1 VHRVSRCRSSKLPS
15 SHETGLRSSAW
26 FVGDDEVAL
35 AHRVVLRSV
44 GVDGEIDGTRPVI
57 GIADSTS
64 ELNPCNLP
72 LAALAERVAEGVRA
86 AGGIPLRF
94 PVMSL
99 GEDLMKPTA
108 MLYRNQLS
116 MEVEEYIRAYPIDGI
131 VLLANC
137 DKSVPGALMGAVS
150 ADIPTLVLT
159 AGARTPAIFKGRRIG
174 TGTDLW
180 RAWDARRRG
189 ELDDSDWHELERCLA
204 CGLGACNTMGTAS
217 SMAVVVE
224 ALGLCLPGSASI
236 PTDDPDRT
244 VAADRTGR
252 RIVEMT
258 NDSVKPS
265 DVLTLEAFDN
275 AVRLL
280 SAVGGSTNAVLHLLA
295 LAGRTCVPLNLDRIG
310 RVAAEVPVLANV
322 EPSGR
327 LLMQDF
333 HAAGGVPAVV
343 HELGDLIDGSALT
356 ASGRTWAQEARPG
369 KGGEA
374 IMSRDAPLVEGGSF
388 AVVRGSLAPRG
399 ALLKTSAS
407 SPELMS
413 HSGPA
418 LVFNS
423 YDEMRARIDDPDLEV
438 TADSVLVL
446 AGAGPVGVPGMPE
459 WGMIPIPAKLAEAG
473 VRDMVRVTDARMSG
487 TSFGTCV
494 LHVAPEAAVGG
505 PLALV
510 RNGDM
515 ITLDTAAGRLELE
528 VDAEELSRR
537 AAEYTPPVFEH
548 LRGWPALYQ
557 QHVTQADLGC
567 DLDFLRADT
576 PAKRRFVPPVVGRS

>member
-1 VHRVSRCRSSKLPS
+1 LTDSP
-15 SHETGLRSSAW
+15 ETRLRSSAW

-44 GVDGEIDGTRPVI
+44 GIEGEIDGRRPII
-57 GIADSTS
+57 GIADSS
-64 ELNPCNLP
+64 SDLNPCNLP
-72 LAALAERVAEGVRA
+72 LASLGERVAEGVRA
-86 AGGIPLRF
+86 EGGIALRF

-116 MEVEEYIRAYPIDGI
+116 MEVEEYIRAYPLDGV

-150 ADIPTLVLT
+150 ADIPALVLT
-159 AGARTPAIFKGRRIG
+159 AGARTPATFKGQRIG

-189 ELDDSDWHELERCLA
+189 ELDDSDWNELERCLS

-217 SMAVVVE
+217 SMAVVIE
-224 ALGLCLPGSASI
+224 ALGMCLPGTASI
-236 PTDDPDRT
+236 PTDDPER
-244 VAADRTGR
+244 AAAAERTGR

-258 NDSVKPS
+258 RDGLRPS
-265 DVLTLEAFDN
+265 DLLTPDAFDN

-295 LAGRTCVPLNLDRIG
+295 LAGRAGVALDLDRIG
-310 RVAAEVPVLANV
+310 RVAAQVPLLANV
-322 EPSGR
+322 EPSGE

-333 HAAGGVPAVV
+333 HAAGGVPAIV
-343 HELGDLIDGSALT
+343 HELGELVDGEALT
-356 ASGRTWAQEARPG
+356 GSGRTWAQEARPRN
-369 KGGEA
+369 GGPRGDGGA
-374 IMSRDAPLVEGGSF
+374 IAPRATPLTEDGSF
-388 AVVRGSLAPRG
+388 AVVRGSLAPDG

-407 SPELMS
+407 SPQLMS

-418 LVFNS
+418 LVFRS
-423 YDEMRARIDDPDLEV
+423 YEEMRARIDDPDLEV

-446 AGAGPVGVPGMPE
+446 AGAGPVAVPGMPE
-459 WGMIPIPAKLAEAG
+459 WGMIPIPAKLAADG
-473 VRDMVRVTDARMSG
+473 VTDMVRVTDARMSG

-494 LHVAPEAAVGG
+494 LHVAPEAAIGG
-505 PLALV
+505 PLGLV
-510 RNGDM
+510 EDGDT
-515 ITLDTAAGRLELE
+515 ILLDVAAGRLELQ
-528 VDAEELSRR
+528 VDAGELQRR
-537 AAEYTPPVFEH
+537 AARFTPPVSEH

-567 DLDFLRADT
+567 DFDFLRADT

>member
-1 VHRVSRCRSSKLPS
+1 
-15 SHETGLRSSAW
+15 
-26 FVGDDEVAL
+26 VAL

-44 GVDGEIDGTRPVI
+44 GVDGEIDGTRPMI
-57 GIADSTS
+57 GIADSSS

-72 LAALAERVAEGVRA
+72 LASLAERVADGVRE

-116 MEVEEYIRAYPIDGI
+116 MEVEEYIRAYPIDGV

-137 DKSVPGALMGAVS
+137 DKSVPGALMGAIS
-150 ADIPTLVLT
+150 ADVPTLVLT
-159 AGARTPAIFKGRRIG
+159 GGARAAASFKGRRIG

-180 RAWDARRRG
+180 RAWDARRSG
-189 ELDDSDWHELERCLA
+189 ELDDADWRELERCLS

-217 SMAVVVE
+217 SMAVVIE
-224 ALGLCLPGSASI
+224 ALGLCLPGTASI
-236 PTDDPDRT
+236 PTEDPARA
-244 VAADRTGR
+244 VAAQDTGR
-252 RIVEMT
+252 RIVELTMAAIR
-258 NDSVKPS
+258 PS
-265 DVLTLEAFDN
+265 DVLTPAAFDN

-295 LAGRTCVPLNLDRIG
+295 LAGRAGVPLDLERIG
-310 RVAAEVPVLANV
+310 RVAAEVPVLVNV
-322 EPSGR
+322 EPSGE

-333 HAAGGVPAVV
+333 HEAGGVPAVV
-343 HELGDLIDGSALT
+343 CELGELVDGSAVT
-356 ASGRTWAQEARPG
+356 GSGRTWAHEARSPRSG
-369 KGGEA
+369 DA
-374 IMSRDAPLVEGGSF
+374 ISARGAPLVEGGSF
-388 AVVRGSLAPRG
+388 AVVRGSLAPSG

-407 SPELMS
+407 SPELLS

-418 LVFNS
+418 VVFRS
-423 YDEMRARIDDPDLEV
+423 YEEMRARIDDPQLEV
-438 TADSVLVL
+438 SADSVLVL

-459 WGMIPIPAKLAEAG
+459 WGMIPIPAKLAAAG

-505 PLALV
+505 PLGLV
-510 RNGDM
+510 QDGDT
-515 ITLDTAAGRLELE
+515 ITLDVSAGRLDLDVDERELE
-528 VDAEELSRR
+528 RRR
-537 AAEYTPPVFEH
+537 AAYTPPLSQH

-567 DLDFLRADT
+567 DFDFLRADT
-576 PAKRRFVPPVVGRS
+576 QAKRRFVEPVVGRS

>member
-1 VHRVSRCRSSKLPS
+1 
-15 SHETGLRSSAW
+15 
-26 FVGDDEVAL
+26 
-35 AHRVVLRSV
+35 
-44 GVDGEIDGTRPVI
+44 
-57 GIADSTS
+57 
-64 ELNPCNLP
+64 
-72 LAALAERVAEGVRA
+72 
-86 AGGIPLRF
+86 
-94 PVMSL
+94 
-99 GEDLMKPTA
+99 
-108 MLYRNQLS
+108 
-116 MEVEEYIRAYPIDGI
+116 MEVEEYIRAYPIDGV

-150 ADIPTLVLT
+150 ADVPTLVLT
-159 AGARTPAIFKGRRIG
+159 AGARAPATFKGRRIG

-189 ELDDSDWHELERCLA
+189 ELDDSDWRELERCLS

-217 SMAVVVE
+217 SMAVVIE
-224 ALGLCLPGSASI
+224 ALGLCLPGTATI
-236 PTDDPDRT
+236 PTEDPARDG
-244 VAADRTGR
+244 AAEQTGA

-258 NDSVKPS
+258 RDGIRPS
-265 DVLTLEAFDN
+265 DILTLEAFDN

-295 LAGRTCVPLNLDRIG
+295 LAGRACVSLDLDRIG
-310 RVAAEVPVLANV
+310 RIAAEVPVIANV
-322 EPSGR
+322 EPSGK

-343 HELGDLIDGSALT
+343 HELGDLLDTDAITGSGL
-356 ASGRTWAQEARPG
+356 SWAQEARPRRG
-369 KGGEA
+369 DDA
-374 IMSRDAPLVEGGSF
+374 ITPLDTPLVEGGSF
-388 AVVRGSLAPRG
+388 AVVRGSLAPNG

-418 LVFNS
+418 VVFHS

-446 AGAGPVGVPGMPE
+446 AGAGPVAVPGMPE
-459 WGMIPIPAKLAEAG
+459 WGMIPIPARLVDAG

-494 LHVAPEAAVGG
+494 LHVAPEAVVGG

-510 RNGDM
+510 RDGDV
-515 ITLDTAAGRLELE
+515 ITLDVPAGSLDLD
-528 VDAEELSRR
+528 VDADELDRR
-537 AAEYTPPVFEH
+537 AAEYVPPVSEH

-557 QHVTQADLGC
+557 KHVTQADLGC
-567 DLDFLRADT
+567 DFDFLRAET
-576 PAKRRFVPPVVGRS
+576 AQAHRFIPPVVGRS

>member
-1 VHRVSRCRSSKLPS
+1 M
-15 SHETGLRSSAW
+15 TDLRSSEW
-26 FVGDDEVAL
+26 FVGDDEVSL

-44 GVDGEIDGTRPVI
+44 GIEGEIDGTRPII
-57 GIADSTS
+57 GIADSSS

-72 LAALAERVAEGVRA
+72 LAGLATRVADGVRA

-108 MLYRNQLS
+108 MLYRNLLS
-116 MEVEEYIRAYPIDGI
+116 MEVEEYIRSYPIDGV

-150 ADIPTLVLT
+150 ADVPTLVLT
-159 AGARTPAIFKGRRIG
+159 AGARSPAVFKGRRIG

-180 RAWDARRRG
+180 RAWDQRRRG
-189 ELDDSDWHELERCLA
+189 EMDDSDWRELERCLS

-217 SMAVVVE
+217 SMAVVME
-224 ALGLCLPGSASI
+224 GLGLCLPGSASI
-236 PTDDPDRT
+236 PTDDPERD
-244 VAADRTGR
+244 AAAERTGR

-258 NDSVKPS
+258 NDATRPS
-265 DVLTLEAFDN
+265 DILTLDAFDN

-295 LAGRTCVPLNLDRIG
+295 LAGRACVPLDLDRIG
-310 RVAAEVPVLANV
+310 QIAAEVPVLANV
-322 EPSGR
+322 EPSGK

-333 HAAGGVPAVV
+333 HDAGGVPAVV
-343 HELGDLIDGSALT
+343 NELGDLLELGALT
-356 ASGRTWAQEARPG
+356 ASGLSWAREARPRIG
-369 KGGEA
+369 ADA
-374 IMSRDAPLVEGGSF
+374 IRPLGAPLVEGGSF
-388 AVVRGSLAPRG
+388 AVVRGSLAPSG

-418 LVFNS
+418 VVFRT
-423 YDEMRARIDDPDLEV
+423 YEEMRTRIDDPDLDV
-438 TADSVLVL
+438 TPDSVLVL
-446 AGAGPVGVPGMPE
+446 AGAGPVAVPGMPE
-459 WGMIPIPAKLAEAG
+459 WGMIPIPVKLVDSG

-494 LHVAPEAAVGG
+494 LHVAPEAVVGG

-510 RNGDM
+510 RDGDI
-515 ITLDTAAGRLELE
+515 ITLDVAAGTLELE
-528 VDAEELSRR
+528 VDADELSLR
-537 AAEYTPPVFEH
+537 AADYAPPISEH
-548 LRGWPALYQ
+548 VRGWPALYQ

-567 DLDFLRADT
+567 DFDFLRAET
-576 PAKRRFVPPVVGRS
+576 PAAHRFVPPVVGRS